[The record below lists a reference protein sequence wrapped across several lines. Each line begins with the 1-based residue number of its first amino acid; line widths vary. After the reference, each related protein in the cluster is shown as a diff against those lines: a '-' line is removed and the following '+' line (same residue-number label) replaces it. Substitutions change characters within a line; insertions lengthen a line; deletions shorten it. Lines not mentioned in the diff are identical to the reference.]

1 MQICTH
7 LLNTQVR
14 RNFGVKVRTRLKK
27 PICFADHRSNY
38 WKMQYKLLVS
48 IFWSK
53 RLVTCFVLNTVDGI
67 CVITLLVFMH
77 LFDGPCCSSF
87 NFFCF
92 FLLCVFTFCI
102 SCDVSYDFR
111 IKTMFGSSLPPV
123 VYRRDNVLFML
134 FVLVC
139 VYWYHRHIVLC
150 FSSSCRVYPMQHV
163 SLYCP
168 FLIAPSVFSIVYY
181 LHLRDNMFM
190 N

>member
-1 MQICTH
+1 
-7 LLNTQVR
+7 
-14 RNFGVKVRTRLKK
+14 
-27 PICFADHRSNY
+27 
-38 WKMQYKLLVS
+38 MQYKLLVS

-87 NFFCF
+87 KFFCF

-134 FVLVC
+134 FVLEIGITDILCCVFLRPVVC
-139 VYWYHRHIVLC
+139 TLCSMLLCIVHFWLPLPYSLSFIISIWEIIC
-150 FSSSCRVYPMQHV
+150 LWIKYYEYLSS
-163 SLYCP
+163 
-168 FLIAPSVFSIVYY
+168 A
-181 LHLRDNMFM
+181 D
-190 N
+190 